1 MSVLGSYLVSM
12 ARDPLAFSCDTENGF
27 TIPHFIVFLS
37 LRTDARGTD
46 LFLLVSLLRASRYLE
61 VSTSVE

>member
-12 ARDPLAFSCDTENGF
+12 ARDPLALSFDTENGF

-37 LRTDARGTD
+37 LRTYARGTYS
-46 LFLLVSLLRASRYLE
+46 FLLGCFIRASSHFE
-61 VSTSVE
+61 ASTSME